1 MNSGNGPKIDD
12 MIRED
17 LEQGKHSARKP
28 PKLIIQQKYKNFKIN
43 YENYNK
49 FVEISSLSKENLSS
63 PKYGRPLQPKLLDT
77 RTTNISSSMMT
88 VTIDLVETSSLSK
101 KC

>member
-63 PKYGRPLQPKLLDT
+63 PKYGRPL
-77 RTTNISSSMMT
+77 
-88 VTIDLVETSSLSK
+88 
-101 KC
+101 